1 MFVAR
6 ATGRNGFRVHFAEKK
21 KKVHRKQREE
31 LGVTKFHRSTA
42 ITNALVRVNTFPE
55 SRSRHRHVGNTIRKV
70 KTQKR
75 TRLTFGRPCTCT
87 LFFRKNKKQETI
99 MQHETK
105 PHEFD
110 SNSTQRYETHNFVG
124 TISRTK
130 RIVHELQQCTHHTA
144 IYVPPWATSERCIHT
159 CTLAH
164 THTHAHAHIHTHI
177 HTRIQKPKAR
187 TISIR
192 EIRSEKKNE
201 RKRGKKGKKGID
213 A

>member
-1 MFVAR
+1 MDDDVRRSSNRQKWFSR
-6 ATGRNGFRVHFAEKK
+6 AFRGKKK

-42 ITNALVRVNTFPE
+42 ITSALVRVNTFPE
-55 SRSRHRHVGNTIRKV
+55 SRSRHRHVGNTIRKM

-110 SNSTQRYETHNFVG
+110 SNS
-124 TISRTK
+124 
-130 RIVHELQQCTHHTA
+130 
-144 IYVPPWATSERCIHT
+144 
-159 CTLAH
+159 
-164 THTHAHAHIHTHI
+164 
-177 HTRIQKPKAR
+177 
-187 TISIR
+187 IR
-192 EIRSEKKNE
+192 NAQLCRN
-201 RKRGKKGKKGID
+201 D
-213 A
+213 

>member
-1 MFVAR
+1 MHKGKR
-6 ATGRNGFRVHFAEKK
+6 QEDGRRCSSLEQQAEMVFACISRKKK

-42 ITNALVRVNTFPE
+42 ITSALVRVNTFPE
-55 SRSRHRHVGNTIRKV
+55 SRSRHRHVGNTIRKM

-110 SNSTQRYETHNFVG
+110 SNS
-124 TISRTK
+124 
-130 RIVHELQQCTHHTA
+130 
-144 IYVPPWATSERCIHT
+144 
-159 CTLAH
+159 
-164 THTHAHAHIHTHI
+164 
-177 HTRIQKPKAR
+177 
-187 TISIR
+187 IR
-192 EIRSEKKNE
+192 NAQLCRN
-201 RKRGKKGKKGID
+201 D
-213 A
+213 